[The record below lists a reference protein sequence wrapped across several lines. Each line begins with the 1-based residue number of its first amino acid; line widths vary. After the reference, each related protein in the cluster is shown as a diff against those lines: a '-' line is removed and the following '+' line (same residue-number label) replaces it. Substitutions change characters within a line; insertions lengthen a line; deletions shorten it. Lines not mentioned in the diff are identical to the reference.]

1 LTFALPFSNLCDMS
15 DFVQTEGYLKRKIDA
30 FLDAWK
36 ADIGHKP
43 LIVRGARQVGK
54 TEAIMQFALR
64 QYENV
69 VYVNFVESPHYK
81 GINEEGYAVGDIV
94 RILSRMNP
102 DFRFEKGNTLIFF
115 DEVQEFPEITTA
127 LKFFHIDG
135 RFDVICSGSLLGVQ
149 YSRIESHS
157 VGYKQDYEMRSFDFE
172 EYLWARGYQDDVV
185 EDMLAHLLHE
195 APFSNAELE
204 RYFSLFLDYVILGG
218 MPAVI
223 REFVQSGTFEAVS
236 DIQKQLLR
244 DYREDIRKYASGL
257 DKAKIL
263 AVFNHVPPQLAKEN
277 KKFQMTKIAKNARS
291 RDYLGCVEGLLDSG
305 LLSICYCLHN
315 PELPLKGNYDLSKYK
330 LYVAD
335 TGLLLAMLDEE
346 SRDDL
351 LRNKNLGIYKGALY
365 ENFVAEALSKSGY
378 ELFYYRK
385 DDSTLEMDFFVRTA
399 DDLIPVE
406 VKAGNTVSKSLR
418 KLVESDKYGAI
429 HTGIKLARANI
440 GRSDAFL
447 TIPYFCAFLLRRY
460 LKAKTEI

>member
-1 LTFALPFSNLCDMS
+1 MQPE
-15 DFVQTEGYLKRKIDA
+15 VYLRRKIDT
-30 FLDAWK
+30 FLDTWK
-36 ADIGHKP
+36 SAPERKP
-43 LIVRGARQVGK
+43 LVVRGARQVGK
-54 TEAIMQFALR
+54 TEAITQFATR
-64 QYENV
+64 QYKHV

-81 GINEEGYAVGDIV
+81 GITADGYAVDDIV
-94 RILSRMNP
+94 RLLSRMNP
-102 DFRFEKGNTLIFF
+102 DFRFDKGKTLIFF

-127 LKFFHIDG
+127 LKFFHIDA
-135 RFDVICSGSLLGVQ
+135 RYDVICSGSLLGVQ

-172 EYLWARGYQDDVV
+172 EYLWARGYRADAVD
-185 EDMLAHLLHE
+185 DMLGHLLRE
-195 APFSNAELE
+195 EPFSDAELE

-223 REFVQSGTFEAVS
+223 SAFVRSGTFEETAEL
-236 DIQKQLLR
+236 QQQLLR

-263 AVFNHVPPQLAKEN
+263 AVFNQVPPQLAKEN
-277 KKFQMTKIAKNARS
+277 KKFQLTKVAKHARS
-291 RDYLGCVEGLLDSG
+291 RDYFGCVEWLLDSG
-305 LLSICYCLHN
+305 LLSICYCLHY
-315 PELPLKGNYDLSKYK
+315 PELPLKGNFAPDKYK

-346 SRDDL
+346 SREDL
-351 LRNKNLGIYKGALY
+351 LRNKNMGIYKGALY

-378 ELFYYRK
+378 DLFYYRK

-418 KLVESDKYGAI
+418 KLVESEKYDAI
-429 HTGIKLARANI
+429 HSGIKLARANI

-447 TIPYFCAFLLRRY
+447 TIPYFCAFLLKRY
-460 LKAKTEI
+460 LKARQESAIRCE